1 MKSVPIPA
9 NQSSFEILQ
18 LFGAWR
24 NQNLVIFFFF
34 FFGSTEALVLNE

>member
-34 FFGSTEALVLNE
+34 GSTEALVLNE

>member
-9 NQSSFEILQ
+9 NRSSFEILQ

-34 FFGSTEALVLNE
+34 FGSTVALVLNE